1 MMSSVSRDHTD
12 LCYPAFVL
20 RYRFKPFAQGLE
32 MVLGELERPIMEAI
46 WQLGQVTVADVVAEL
61 KTGHAYN
68 TVKTI
73 MDRLEKK
80 GLLRRARQSKPV
92 IYEAVVSAADL
103 QQQTSRTVIEG
114 LVSQFGQTALVEFA
128 AVVRENPE
136 NLEKLRQ
143 LLATIP
149 DEK

>member
-1 MMSSVSRDHTD
+1 MVSRDSPD
-12 LCYPAFVL
+12 LCYPAHVL

-46 WQLGQVTVADVVAEL
+46 WQLGQVTVAEVVAEL
-61 KTGHAYN
+61 NTGHAYN

-80 GLLRRARQSKPV
+80 GLLRRVRQSKPV

-128 AVVRENPE
+128 SVVRENPE

-143 LLATIP
+143 LLAAMP
-149 DEK
+149 DDK

>member
-1 MMSSVSRDHTD
+1 MVSRDDTD
-12 LCYPAFVL
+12 LCYPSLVL

-46 WQLGQVTVADVVAEL
+46 WQLGQVTVADVVAQM
-61 KTGHAYN
+61 KSGHAYN

-80 GLLRRARQSKPV
+80 GLLRRVRQSKPV
-92 IYEAVVSAADL
+92 IYEAVVSAANL